1 MKIEEPKTPYNY
13 MDNSIHGLDQL
24 DAEVLAEKLQ
34 VAATARTS
42 SFSSEDDSD
51 EDTEPETEEQKGER
65 PTPWHSILS
74 APFYFFLSTSSTLY
88 QIKKNRLG
96 FLEKFVCF

>member
-65 PTPWHSILS
+65 PTP
-74 APFYFFLSTSSTLY
+74 
-88 QIKKNRLG
+88 
-96 FLEKFVCF
+96 